1 MKETLYIMDG
11 HGLIYRAYYA
21 FIRRPLLTAKGE
33 NTSAIHGF
41 MRMLIRLL
49 KDESPEYLVCAFDS
63 KKKTFRHEL
72 FPDYKAKR
80 LKAPEDLLSQAETI
94 RELVVKLGVPGIA
107 AEGWEADDIIGT
119 LADASKREGVR
130 CVVVSSD
137 KDILQ
142 LVDERVTVMAS
153 RKGTAEMEVL
163 DAGKVSE
170 AWQVPPGG
178 MTDLLALMGDQSD
191 NVPGVKGIGESGAV
205 KLVREFGSLERLY
218 ENLASVGSERIRALL
233 EKGREAAFLSKR
245 LVTIRRD
252 VPLDFRLESFKI
264 AGFPRDEG
272 LAMLA
277 EKELVSVA
285 AELRSLAPGIVGR
298 LPGAA
303 GAKGAV
309 PGTGAPTG
317 VAYGSSSPGG
327 VPPEPKRGVYHLLQT
342 EAEFD
347 GLRKKIAEA
356 GMVSLDTESTGLDP
370 MAADLIGVSLAVRE
384 GEGYYIPIRAKS
396 GPAPGADF
404 LGSALK
410 PLLEDKRIKKIG
422 QNIKYDYVLL
432 RKEGIAVKGIA
443 GDTMVASYLLDPQKQ
458 RYSLDDMA
466 REFLDYAT
474 IRYTDVVKSKEDTLL
489 DVPLADVV
497 NYSGEDS
504 DIALRLHSVLLRKLE
519 EQGAAA
525 LYEDIEVPLLVVLG
539 KMEHTGVRI
548 DTGYLAR
555 MSVEFGKDIDRLVKK
570 VHELAGEEFNV
581 RSTKQLAEVLFGR
594 MKLPVIKRT
603 KTGISTDESVLEELA
618 ATYEI
623 ARVLLRHRTL
633 AKLKSTYIDALPLMV
648 NDRTGRVHTSFNQ
661 TVATT
666 GRLSSSNPN
675 LQNIPIREEEGRAIR
690 KAFVP
695 EEGWAFLSADYSQ
708 IELRI
713 LASITGDANLM
724 KAFLSGRD
732 VHRETAS
739 LLFGVDVDGVKDH
752 QRAVAKTINYSITY
766 GISPF
771 GLSRRLGIPKNAA
784 SELIDMYFQKYSGVA
799 KYFEEVVEKAKE
811 KGYVETLL
819 GRRRSV
825 PEIRSPNKTV
835 FETAR
840 RVVLNT
846 PIQGTAADL
855 IKKAMVI
862 IDRELERRRLK
873 SRMLIQVHDEL
884 VFESPEEECEELS
897 ALVKE
902 KMANAIAFNVPIG
915 VNVSLG
921 KNWEEA
927 H

>member
-1 MKETLYIMDG
+1 MKKTLYIMDG

-21 FIRRPLLTAKGE
+21 LVRRPLVTTKGE

-41 MRMLIRLL
+41 MRMLMRLM
-49 KDESPEYLVCAFDS
+49 KDCSPEYLVCAFDS

-72 FPDYKAKR
+72 FPEYKQKR
-80 LKAPEDLLSQAETI
+80 LKAPEDLLSQVETI
-94 RELVVKLGVPGIA
+94 KELVVKLGVQGIA
-107 AEGWEADDIIGT
+107 AEGFEADDVIGT
-119 LADASKREGVR
+119 LVDAAKREGVR
-130 CVVVSSD
+130 CVIVSSD

-142 LVDERVTVMAS
+142 LVDESVAVMAS
-153 RKGTAEMEVL
+153 RKGTAEMEVM
-163 DAGKVSE
+163 DAGKVLE
-170 AWQVPPGG
+170 TWQVPPGG
-178 MTDLLALMGDQSD
+178 MTDLLAIMGDQSD

-205 KLVREFGSLERLY
+205 KLIREFGSVEKIY
-218 ENLASVGSERIRALL
+218 DNLASVGSERTRSLL
-233 EKGREAAFLSKR
+233 EKGRETAFLSKR

-252 VPLDFRLESFKI
+252 VPIPFRLESFRL

-272 LAMLA
+272 LAVLA
-277 EKELVSVA
+277 EKELASVV
-285 AELRSLAPGIVGR
+285 AELRSPGLVLGGRAAAEPAGAAAPGE
-298 LPGAA
+298 AS
-303 GAKGAV
+303 
-309 PGTGAPTG
+309 GAP
-317 VAYGSSSPGG
+317 S
-327 VPPEPKRGVYHLLQT
+327 EPKRGVYRLVQT
-342 EAEFD
+342 REEFKR
-347 GLRKKIAEA
+347 LEKKIAET
-356 GMVSLDTESTGLDP
+356 GVVSLDTESTGLDP
-370 MAADLIGVSLAVRE
+370 TVNDLIGVSLAVRE
-384 GEGYYIPIRAKS
+384 GEGHYIPVRAKS
-396 GPAPGADF
+396 GPVPGAEL
-404 LGSALK
+404 LGEIK
-410 PLLEDKRIKKIG
+410 TLLEDERIKKIG

-432 RKEGIAVKGIA
+432 RKEGIAVRGIA

-466 REFLDYAT
+466 KEFLDYTT
-474 IRYTDVVKSKEDTLL
+474 IRYTDVVKSKDETLL

-504 DIALRLHSVLLRKLE
+504 DVALRLHSILLKKLD
-519 EQGAAA
+519 EQGLKA

-548 DTGYLAR
+548 DTAYLAK
-555 MSVEFGKDIDRLVKK
+555 MSVEFGKEIDGLVKK

-633 AKLKSTYIDALPLMV
+633 TKLKSTYIDALPLMV
-648 NDRTGRVHTSFNQ
+648 NGRTGRVHTSFNQ

-695 EEGWAFLSADYSQ
+695 EEGWVFLSADYSQ

-713 LASITGDANLM
+713 LASITGDANLK
-724 KAFLSGRD
+724 KAFLAGQD

-739 LLFGVDVDGVKDH
+739 LLFGVDVDKVKDH

-771 GLSRRLGIPKNAA
+771 GLSKRLGIPRNTAA
-784 SELIDMYFQKYSGVA
+784 DLIDMYFQKYSGVA
-799 KYFEEVVEKAKE
+799 KYFEDVVERAKE

-819 GRRRSV
+819 GRRRPV
-825 PEIRSPNKTV
+825 PEIRSPNKAV

-855 IKKAMVI
+855 IKKAMVLV
-862 IDRELERRRLK
+862 DRELEKRRLK

-884 VFESPEEECEELS
+884 VFESPEEEGEELS
-897 ALVKE
+897 ALVSE
-902 KMANAIAFNVPIG
+902 TMANAITFDVPIG
-915 VNVSLG
+915 VNVSMG